1 MQKSTRRIDVIDHT
15 RSVFKSISWR
25 VVATLTTMTIV
36 YLFTKEIF
44 LSIGVGVV
52 EVIAKILFYYL
63 HERIWNKIKWGKKD
77 HPLSDIPVNRKLE
90 PNDREIIVKKLKD
103 MGYID

>member
-1 MQKSTRRIDVIDHT
+1 MQKSTHRIDVIDHT

-25 VVATLTTMTIV
+25 IVATLTTMTIV
-36 YLFTKEIF
+36 YLFTKKIF
-44 LSIGVGVV
+44 LSIGIGAV
-52 EVIAKILFYYL
+52 EVVAKILFYYI

-90 PNDREIIVKKLKD
+90 PKDREIIVKKLKD
-103 MGYID
+103 LGYID

>member
-1 MQKSTRRIDVIDHT
+1 MPRSTRRIDVIDHT

-36 YLFTKEIF
+36 YIFTKEIF

-52 EVIAKILFYYL
+52 EVFSKILFYYL
-63 HERIWNKIKWGKKD
+63 HERIWNKIKWGKKE